1 MAERLTVDPAATAFT
16 VNAPR
21 ALNEKP
27 TPAAERAKVAE
38 LAQEFEAMLMLQ
50 MVRQMRQSLL
60 DEQEEPE
67 GFGGSTMRDTF
78 DTEFSRY
85 LAQSG
90 GIGFGDFMTRSL
102 DERAATVAPAAD
114 VTSLA
119 TAVSSVH
126 PRPES
131 SRDGAHHELLDGHHP
146 GMVLDVS
153 ASRVAIGRSADNTD
167 APASVELPL
176 ASGVSSGF
184 GWRSDPFTG
193 ESRFHRGVDLR
204 AAYGT
209 DVPAAAGGTVVFAG
223 ERGTYGTLVVM
234 RHASGVETR
243 YAHLSALAVK
253 EGDVVQAGTAVGRVG
268 STGRSAAPHLH
279 FEVLV
284 NGERVDPAH
293 WAGRVGRGPLKSDD
307 GAVD

>member
-1 MAERLTVDPAATAFT
+1 MADPVPPSF
-16 VNAPR
+16 VLNAPR
-21 ALNEKP
+21 PLHEAP
-27 TPAAERAKVAE
+27 SPAVERAKVQQ

-60 DEQEEPE
+60 DESEEPE

-90 GIGFGDFMTRSL
+90 GIGLGGFMTRAL
-102 DERAATVAPAAD
+102 DARASQAVPGDAAVGSDVPGSAARAIAQAPIGALAVASPAAAAF
-114 VTSLA
+114 T
-119 TAVSSVH
+119 
-126 PRPES
+126 
-131 SRDGAHHELLDGHHP
+131 
-146 GMVLDVS
+146 
-153 ASRVAIGRSADNTD
+153 IGRSTDNTD

-176 ASGVSSGF
+176 TGGVTSSF
-184 GWRSDPFTG
+184 GWRADPLTG

-204 AAYGT
+204 AAYGAE
-209 DVPAAAGGTVVFAG
+209 VPAAAPGTVVFAG
-223 ERGTYGTLVVM
+223 ERGTYGNLVVV
-234 RHASGVETR
+234 RHDGGVETR
-243 YAHLSALAVK
+243 YAHLSATAVGAG
-253 EGDVVQAGTAVGRVG
+253 EQVEAGTPIGRVG

-284 NGERVDPAH
+284 NGERVDPAA

>member
-1 MAERLTVDPAATAFT
+1 MADHAIVETDASPFAL
-16 VNAPR
+16 NAPR
-21 ALNEKP
+21 ALHAKP

-50 MVRQMRQSLL
+50 MVQQMRKSLL
-60 DEQEEPE
+60 DEAEEPE
-67 GFGGSTMRDTF
+67 GLGGTTMQETF

-90 GIGFGDFMTRSL
+90 GVGLGAYMSRTLAERSGGDAP
-102 DERAATVAPAAD
+102 AAAAD

-119 TAVSSVH
+119 TTVSAMH
-126 PRPES
+126 PLTVLAPSGR
-131 SRDGAHHELLDGHHP
+131 HP
-146 GMVLDVS
+146 G
-153 ASRVAIGRSADNTD
+153 RVGAPTARGIAIGRSTDNTD

-176 ASGVSSGF
+176 SDGVSSGF
-184 GWRSDPFTG
+184 GLRSDPFTG
-193 ESRFHRGVDLR
+193 ASRFHRGVDLR

-209 DVPAAAGGTVVFAG
+209 EVPAAAGGTVVFAG

-243 YAHLSALAVK
+243 YAHLSSLEVK
-253 EGDVVQAGTAVGRVG
+253 EGDVVAAGAAIGRVG

-284 NGERVDPAH
+284 NGERVDPAQ
-293 WAGRVGRGPLKSDD
+293 WAGRVGRGPLKSHDE
-307 GAVD
+307 AVD